1 MVYTLCFFE
10 NVPKHCLKR
19 LKPKDLTITAVGTK
33 TSKFITVP
41 FRTTG
46 CYVQVFMVEHS
57 EEIILELKQRLAVHL
72 KSRF

>member
-46 CYVQVFMVEHS
+46 CYVQSFHGRT
-57 EEIILELKQRLAVHL
+57 Q
-72 KSRF
+72 